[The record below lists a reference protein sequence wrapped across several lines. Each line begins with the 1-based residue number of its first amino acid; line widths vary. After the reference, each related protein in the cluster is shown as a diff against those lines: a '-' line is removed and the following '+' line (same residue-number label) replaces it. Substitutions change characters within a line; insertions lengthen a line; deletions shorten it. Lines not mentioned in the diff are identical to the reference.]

1 MLDFNHVLCYHL
13 PMSKKGQ
20 KKKIRESG
28 FARTKSSPGAL
39 AAAAEF
45 LHRIERS
52 RKNYKPDST
61 PLHPLREKLVEQ
73 IELAFAGVQ
82 CLNEPYVLLCGEA
95 MDDYLGQEVLDV
107 LATREERND
116 WHAIPDDLLF
126 ACSISLCFVG
136 PEAYRFLIP
145 RFMIGALRDVVEI
158 YPGVSPKSNLED
170 YVREKKSLLNEAQRQ
185 CLSDFLSLQSVDEE
199 TGEFYGR
206 NQFLPWELDEY
217 RACYADELTPREYG
231 ALLMQRYALRM
242 GLK

>member
-1 MLDFNHVLCYHL
+1 MAKQGQKRKVREAGL
-13 PMSKKGQ
+13 KKG
-20 KKKIRESG
+20 
-28 FARTKSSPGAL
+28 AASPGAL

-52 RKNYKPDST
+52 RRNYKPDST
-61 PLHPLREKLVEQ
+61 TLHPLRVKLVEQ

-95 MDDYLGQEVLDV
+95 MDDYLSQEVLDV

-158 YPGVSPKSNLED
+158 YPGVSPKSDLED

-217 RACYADELTPREYG
+217 RACYADELTPREFG
-231 ALLMQRYALRM
+231 ALLMQRYAERV
-242 GLK
+242 GLSSRGRV